1 MMEEGEDVVEPINKL
16 RTLAGQLDDVRAP
29 VNESDLVIP
38 LFRSLRDSLQLLI
51 TVLESRADTL
61 TGSW

>member
-1 MMEEGEDVVEPINKL
+1 MMEEGDDVVEPINKL
-16 RTLAGQLDDVRAP
+16 RMLAEQLDDVRAP

-38 LFRSLRDSLQLLI
+38 LFRSLRDCLQLLI